1 MKIIDGFRLR
11 TLGEEYIVV
20 GEGLG
25 QVDFN
30 KMISLNASAA
40 YLWESVEGKEFSVAD
55 LTQLLLDRYEVEEA
69 VAAADAAK
77 LARAWLEAG
86 IISE

>member
-1 MKIIDGFRLR
+1 MKIIEGFRLR
-11 TLGEEYIVV
+11 SLGDEFIVV

-25 QVDFN
+25 QVNFN

-55 LTQLLLDRYEVEEA
+55 LTQLLLDRYEVEES

-77 LARAWLEAG
+77 LAQAWLEAG
-86 IISE
+86 IIAE

>member
-11 TLGEEYIVV
+11 KLGKEHIVV

-25 QVDFN
+25 QVNFN

-40 YLWESVEGKEFSVAD
+40 YLWESVEGKDFSVDD
-55 LTQLLLDRYEVEEA
+55 LVALLLDRYEVEED
-69 VAAADAAK
+69 VAARDAAA
-77 LARAWLEAG
+77 LAQAWVEAG
-86 IISE
+86 IVSE

>member
-11 TLGEEYIVV
+11 KLGKEHIVV

-25 QVDFN
+25 QVNFN

-40 YLWESVEGKEFSVAD
+40 YLWESVEGKDFSVDD
-55 LTQLLLDRYEVEEA
+55 LVALLLDRYEVEEEVA
-69 VAAADAAK
+69 RRDAQALAAA
-77 LARAWLEAG
+77 WVEAG
-86 IISE
+86 VVSE